1 MWRIERRLDARL
13 RSDARARVMNNTVTK
28 SRPDRAFFFLCSRS
42 QTFERARRRKR
53 RVSAQGPGSRRL
65 GKVRPRIFLFFE
77 TESRYFHRDCFFG
90 SAIGSST
97 DADRLRV
104 RLTLSSKSPV
114 SVRARAD
121 SHSCRARVH
130 TETTMAFSIAA
141 SPRLGLERSLRQAD
155 GRKVARCV
163 FRGPALGSTSSH
175 KKPYA
180 TSY

>member
-13 RSDARARVMNNTVTK
+13 RSDARARVINNAVTK
-28 SRPDRAFFFLCSRS
+28 SRPDCAFFFFFCVLEPKRS
-42 QTFERARRRKR
+42 RARRRKD
-53 RVSAQGPGSRRL
+53 VSALKVAGLDVWRRFDRVFFCFL
-65 GKVRPRIFLFFE
+65 KPNRDIFIATVRKCDRFIDRRP
-77 TESRYFHRDCFFG
+77 
-90 SAIGSST
+90 
-97 DADRLRV
+97 DRLRV

-114 SVRARAD
+114 SVSARAV

>member
-1 MWRIERRLDARL
+1 LWRIERRLDARL

-28 SRPDRAFFFLCSRS
+28 SRPDRAFFFCVLEAKRSR
-42 QTFERARRRKR
+42 ELDAGKD
-53 RVSAQGPGSRRL
+53 VSALKVPGLDVWGRFDRVFFCFLKPNRDIFIATVRKCDRFIDRR
-65 GKVRPRIFLFFE
+65 P
-77 TESRYFHRDCFFG
+77 
-90 SAIGSST
+90 
-97 DADRLRV
+97 DRLRV